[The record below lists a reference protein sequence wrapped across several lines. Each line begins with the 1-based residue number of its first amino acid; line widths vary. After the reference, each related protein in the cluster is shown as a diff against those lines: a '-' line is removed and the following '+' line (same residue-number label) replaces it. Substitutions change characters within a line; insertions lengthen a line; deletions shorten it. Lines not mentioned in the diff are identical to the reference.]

1 MQGSSLRVDAGL
13 DRHDD
18 RFDDGRDAPWF
29 DRLDYSFKY
38 SRSRF
43 VWVRLTGISVP
54 FASFI
59 RRI

>member
-1 MQGSSLRVDAGL
+1 MQGGGLRVDAGFN
-13 DRHDD
+13 RHDD
-18 RFDDGRDAPWF
+18 GFDDGGEAPRF

-43 VWVRLTGISVP
+43 VCVRLTGISVP
-54 FASFI
+54 FVSFI